1 MHALSVWRFDTPE
14 AAARLVPRLER
25 LAAAGEV
32 SVEDAAL
39 VAWPPGPRKPATSD
53 LGSLTG
59 PGVLWGGFWGMV
71 LGLIF
76 LTRLAGP
83 TFGAAA
89 GAVAGGLCDFGV
101 PDDFVIRVRQDVVP
115 GTSALFVVST
125 QAAAERLTVELEGV
139 ATRTAHSLLS
149 PAAEQHLHGVL
160 GDESARGF

>member
-14 AAARLVPRLER
+14 AAARLLPRLER

-32 SVEDAAL
+32 RVDDAAM

-53 LGSLTG
+53 LGSLNG
-59 PGVLWGGFWGMV
+59 PGALWGGFWGMV
-71 LGLIF
+71 LALIF

-125 QAAAERLTVELEGV
+125 QAAAERLTAELEGV
-139 ATRTAHSLLS
+139 ATRTAHSVFS
-149 PAAEQHLHGVL
+149 PAAEQHFHGL
-160 GDESARGF
+160 LSEESPR

>member
-14 AAARLVPRLER
+14 AAARLLPRLER

-39 VAWPPGPRKPATSD
+39 VAWPRGPRKPATSD
-53 LGSLTG
+53 LGSLIG
-59 PGVLWGGFWGMV
+59 PGALWGGFWGMV

-76 LTRLAGP
+76 LTQLAGP

-101 PDDFVIRVRQDVVP
+101 PDDFVMRVRQDVVP

-139 ATRTAHSLLS
+139 ATRTSHSVLS
-149 PAAEQHLHGVL
+149 HAAEQHLHGVL
-160 GDESARGF
+160 SDESARGS